1 MSDFTVAR
9 DIKVLKRV
17 PVLPEQVKEFTLI
30 PPPFVQCWDS
40 GYVEVSRCVFQYVVF
55 IYKTNIENTYLDTST
70 DPTLLPHFKVGSLF
84 GLLLTGE
91 SAESGVGGAAS

>member
-55 IYKTNIENTYLDTST
+55 IIKLILKIPTWIPQQR
-70 DPTLLPHFKVGSLF
+70 PTLLPHIKVGS
-84 GLLLTGE
+84 
-91 SAESGVGGAAS
+91 SVYY